1 MPWLGA
7 QGRVSWVL
15 GLDGPCSC
23 HVGTGLPGPRWQ
35 LPVWR
40 EHRDVCRVQDS
51 SVRPD
56 EASASAAGP
65 RAPSAAGRTP
75 RDVSQLVL
83 GAGLRRPRTPRPIHR
98 FGCMAFRQLPG
109 LASKHGCCCGHSGRA
124 PRAHAGAP
132 AVRPRT
138 GPRGDGP
145 PCPREE
151 AIAGGSWSDHFTLQP
166 ATHEATPAG
175 LPFRSRGRH
184 VCVALSVEWT

>member
-56 EASASAAGP
+56 EASASAGGP

-124 PRAHAGAP
+124 PSRPRGRP
-132 AVRPRT
+132 SMRPRT

-145 PCPREE
+145 PCPQEE

-166 ATHEATPAG
+166 ATHEATLTS
-175 LPFRSRGRH
+175 LPFCSRGRH

>member
-23 HVGTGLPGPRWQ
+23 HVGAGLPGPRWQ

-98 FGCMAFRQLPG
+98 FCCMAFRQLPG

-132 AVRPRT
+132 AC
-138 GPRGDGP
+138 D
-145 PCPREE
+145 
-151 AIAGGSWSDHFTLQP
+151 
-166 ATHEATPAG
+166 
-175 LPFRSRGRH
+175 RGRGRGGTDPRVH
-184 VCVALSVEWT
+184 GRRRSLGAAGRIISHSSQQRMRPHRPVSRSARGAITFVSLCQ